1 MAAII
6 NFAVKL
12 NLAATDPVQPIES
25 LLSHQSN
32 ERELT

>member
-25 LLSHQSN
+25 LLQN
-32 ERELT
+32 IVE